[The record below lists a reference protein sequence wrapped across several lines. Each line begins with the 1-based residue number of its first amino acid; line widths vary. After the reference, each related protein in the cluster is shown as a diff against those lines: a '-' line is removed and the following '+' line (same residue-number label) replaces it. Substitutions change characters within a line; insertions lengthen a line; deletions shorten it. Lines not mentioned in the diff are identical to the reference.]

1 MLRKEEKSMKKM
13 TLEATKAANGG
24 KRKVYVC
31 RYCGSMFGQTSDLGW
46 HAFWRHWGRKSYYVR
61 YI

>member
-1 MLRKEEKSMKKM
+1 MKKM

-31 RYCGSMFGQTSDLGW
+31 RYCGSMFGQTADLGW
-46 HAFWRHWGRKSYYVR
+46 HAFWRHWGRRSYYVR
-61 YI
+61 YV